1 MPERGNLSNSVM
13 VLNTNKILP
22 TSLPTNN
29 LCLNAI
35 GVHSGSSKKEY
46 IKGHVTDG
54 ATSVTIKIN
63 NADVTV
69 PVGADGWFEWVK
81 PKDFVA
87 LTFKDCFNNKTNIDK
102 LTVFLPKTKPTANDS
117 MYQMFTRLENCR
129 ELNVI
134 VDSSL
139 CKDFSNCFAYC
150 RNIPNNSGI
159 NINTDNAQ
167 ILYGLHYA
175 NTNTTLIDLRKYSFD
190 SVKTTGAYYGIVN
203 ILTWCQGLTTLKLG
217 DALSAKNTY
226 ANDNAFN
233 QLTALKNIEDC
244 GEIKMSASF
253 PVSNQLTEQSVVNLF
268 NAVQADDITLTFH
281 PTVFAM
287 IEQQLEVE
295 GSPIYEAYWNNEHE
309 FNYAS

>member
-1 MPERGNLSNSVM
+1 MILR
-13 VLNTNKILP
+13 TNRINPVTLP
-22 TSLPTNN
+22 TPF
-29 LCLNAI
+29 I
-35 GVHSGSSKKEY
+35 GIRGGGASKKEY

-54 ATSVTIKIN
+54 ATSINLKIN
-63 NADVTV
+63 GVDTSVS
-69 PVGADGWFEWVK
+69 VGADGWFEWVK

-134 VDSSL
+134 IDSSL
-139 CKDFSNCFAYC
+139 CKDFSNCFSYC
-150 RNIPNNSGI
+150 RNIQNNSGI
-159 NINTDNAQ
+159 NINTENAQ

-190 SVKTTGAYYGIVN
+190 SVNTTGAYYGIVN

-217 DALSAKNTY
+217 DALFAKNTY

-244 GEIKMSASF
+244 GEIKMNASF

-268 NAVQADDITLTFH
+268 NAVAKDGITLTFH
-281 PTVFAM
+281 PTVGAM
-287 IEQQLEVE
+287 IDAQMDAEE
-295 GSPIYEAYWNNEHE
+295 GAIFDAYMNSDYEFEYT
-309 FNYAS
+309 Y

>member
-1 MPERGNLSNSVM
+1 MILR
-13 VLNTNKILP
+13 TNKILP
-22 TSLPTNN
+22 TTLRTNS

-35 GVHSGSSKKEY
+35 GTRSGGSKKEY

-54 ATSVTIKIN
+54 ATSITLKIN
-63 NADVTV
+63 GVNTSV

-102 LTVFLPKTKPTANDS
+102 LTVFLPKTKPTAFDS

-134 VDSSL
+134 IDSSL

-190 SVKTTGAYYGIVN
+190 SVNTTGAYYGIVN
-203 ILTWCQGLTTLKLG
+203 LLTWCQGLTTLKLG
-217 DALSAKNTY
+217 DALSARHVY

-233 QLTALKNIEDC
+233 QLSALKNIEDC
-244 GEIKMSASF
+244 GEIKMSAIF

-268 NAVQADDITLTFH
+268 SAVAKDGITLTFH
-281 PTVFAM
+281 PTVGAM
-287 IEQQLEVE
+287 IDAQLDAEE
-295 GSPIYEAYWNNEHE
+295 GAIFDAYMNSDYEFEYT
-309 FNYAS
+309 Y